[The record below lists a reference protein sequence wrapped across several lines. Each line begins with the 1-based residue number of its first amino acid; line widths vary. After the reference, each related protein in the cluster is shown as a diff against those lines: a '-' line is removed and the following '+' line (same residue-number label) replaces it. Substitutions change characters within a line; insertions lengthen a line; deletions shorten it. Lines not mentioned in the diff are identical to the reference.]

1 MSVPRFYRF
10 PIIVGTMMLLA
21 FLFRV
26 SNNMLLTTTPLLL
39 HAKFHVSAQGLG
51 LLASIYFGSMVL
63 ATFVVVSRVRPGMIE
78 HVILLAFLL
87 LALGLPLYAL
97 PASPQQLGLLYG
109 TSGLAC
115 GILQPLLITLV
126 TKYSSATYRE
136 RNLALYTLVLSGS
149 LIVGPLIETFVL
161 SVNNDNLREVYLLF
175 TAFPLVGVVLCSVML
190 RRRQFQANQRW
201 DESLQAHTIKSVS
214 LWHRLNQLAH
224 DRIYLIGFVGN
235 IAYTIPYAIITAFG
249 AVYIY
254 TNFHVGYGITQLI
267 FAVFFGASFL
277 ARCMLAL
284 MAPIPR
290 KDLVMWIGIV
300 ATLIGLLLLGFA
312 HTLLLFIIG
321 FALLGVPHGIL
332 FPTATMIIAENVDV
346 VNLGFANSIL
356 GSSISGAAFIVPPLV
371 GLLIPKLGY
380 NIIFLL
386 MAGLVCIFTIVFFLL
401 HPYSVCSNST
411 FLPKG

>member
-1 MSVPRFYRF
+1 
-10 PIIVGTMMLLA
+10 MMLLA
-21 FLFRV
+21 FLFRI
-26 SNNMLLTTTPLLL
+26 SNNMLLTTTPLLVQ
-39 HAKFHVSAQGLG
+39 AKFHVSAQGLG
-51 LLASIYFGSMVL
+51 LLACIYFGSMVL
-63 ATFVVVSRVRPGMIE
+63 VTFVVVSRVRPDMIE
-78 HVILLAFLL
+78 LVIFLAFLL
-87 LALGLPLYAL
+87 LAFGLPLYAL
-97 PASPQQLGLLYG
+97 PASPQQLGVLYG

-115 GILQPLLITLV
+115 GILQPFLITLV
-126 TKYSSATYRE
+126 TKYSSAKYRE

-149 LIVGPLIETFVL
+149 LIIGPLIETFVL

-175 TAFPLVGVVLCSVML
+175 TSFPLLGVVLSSVML
-190 RRRQFQANQRW
+190 RRKQQINPRW
-201 DESLQAHTIKSVS
+201 DESLHAHAIKPGS

-254 TNFHVGYGITQLI
+254 TNFHVGYGTTQLI

-277 ARCMLAL
+277 ARCTLAL

-300 ATLIGLLLLGFA
+300 ATLIGLLLLSFS
-312 HTLLLFIIG
+312 HTLLLFNIG

-356 GSSISGAAFIVPPLV
+356 GSSISGAAFIVPPLI

-401 HPYSVCSNST
+401 HPYSVRSNST
-411 FLPKG
+411 SLPEG